1 MKKLINAV
9 DNVLS
14 ESLDGF
20 AAAHGDI
27 VVLGDER
34 KFVRRRNLTSGK
46 VGLI

>member
-9 DNVLS
+9 ENVLS

-27 VVLGDER
+27 VMLGEER
-34 KFVRRRNLTSGK
+34 KFVRRRAMSPGQ
-46 VGLI
+46 GRR